1 MRVVGAHVLL
11 ALTAAVETHNS
22 GIMRHGKWPAPLA
35 HVHSRPLPARRLT
48 LLRLEN
54 ERGEGRRE
62 AQCQGLDWD
71 NRNHTANISDIVPKV
86 HTWQETS
93 RSQVKKKGPSEA
105 QAIKKLEVTGYVPST
120 PTAEHSRVPRYLATT
135 QSYPGQ
141 QLHLPRSPCT
151 HAHRQGIH
159 ARCAEAR

>member
-1 MRVVGAHVLL
+1 MARP
-11 ALTAAVETHNS
+11 S
-22 GIMRHGKWPAPLA
+22 S
-35 HVHSRPLPARRLT
+35 SRPFSSLPARRLT

-71 NRNHTANISDIVPKV
+71 NRNHTANISDIVSKV

-105 QAIKKLEVTGYVPST
+105 QAIKKLEVTGYVPTT
-120 PTAEHSRVPRYLATT
+120 PTAEESTEYLATT

-141 QLHLPRSPCT
+141 HLHLPRVPCT

-159 ARCAEAR
+159 SRCAEAR